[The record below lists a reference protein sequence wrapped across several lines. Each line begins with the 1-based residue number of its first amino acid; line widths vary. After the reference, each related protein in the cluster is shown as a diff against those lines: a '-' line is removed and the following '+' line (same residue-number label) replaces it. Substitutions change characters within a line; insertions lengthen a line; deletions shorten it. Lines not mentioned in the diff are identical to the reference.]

1 MKLTR
6 LQEARWIT
14 MALVTVVPFTLFM
27 RSRVDFSDP
36 VVAIFW
42 ICLMLVLVY
51 CERRYVARSDQNE
64 RVRAWGKFFGRKGQ

>member
-6 LQEARWIT
+6 LQEVRWIT

-27 RSRVDFSDP
+27 RTRVDFSDP
-36 VVAIFW
+36 VIAVFW

-51 CERRYVARSDQNE
+51 CERRYVAGSDQNE
-64 RVRAWGKFFGRKGQ
+64 LVRTWEKFFRRRDQ